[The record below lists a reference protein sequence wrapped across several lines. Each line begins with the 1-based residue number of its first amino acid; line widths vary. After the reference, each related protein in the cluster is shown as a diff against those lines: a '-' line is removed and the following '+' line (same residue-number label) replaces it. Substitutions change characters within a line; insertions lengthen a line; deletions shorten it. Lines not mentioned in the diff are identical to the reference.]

1 MKKLRNDLLKE
12 ETIEYKIKQDGSLRN
27 LTSIEL
33 ISVVCGWGAKSETAS
48 SIVRSMLS
56 VCDGK
61 LSVLARKSI
70 DELVQATGFSPKVC
84 EKVLAALEL
93 GRRAQMEA
101 AGDNPVCNHSNAIYE
116 YLKSRIGNLDH
127 EECHALLLNSRLK
140 LIKSVCICKG
150 GLSETSVDIR
160 VVLKETLLANA
171 VAIVL
176 AHNHPSGNPR
186 PSQQDYDLTCAIA
199 EALGGV
205 SVTLAD
211 HIIYTDTESYSFE
224 ENGLLGGA
232 AKEEF

>member
-12 ETIEYKIKQDGSLRN
+12 ETIKYKIKQDGYLRN
-27 LTSIEL
+27 LTPIEL
-33 ISVVCGWGAKSETAS
+33 ISVVCGWGAKSETAA
-48 SIVRSMLS
+48 SIVRSILS

-127 EECHALLLNSRLK
+127 EECYALLLNSRLK
-140 LIKSVCICKG
+140 LIKSVCIGKG

-160 VVLKETLLANA
+160 VVLKEALLANA
-171 VAIVL
+171 VVVVL
-176 AHNHPSGNPR
+176 AHNHPSGSLNP
-186 PSQQDYDLTCAIA
+186 SMYDDKITSTLKKACDTMNIR
-199 EALGGV
+199 LIDHLI
-205 SVTLAD
+205 VTD
-211 HIIYTDTESYSFE
+211 NGYYSYCDE
-224 ENGLLGGA
+224 G
-232 AKEEF
+232 KI

>member
-1 MKKLRNDLLKE
+1 MKKRNDLLKE

-33 ISVVCGWGAKSETAS
+33 ISVICGWGAKLETSA
-48 SIVRSMLS
+48 SIVRAILS

-61 LSVLARKSI
+61 LSVLARKSV
-70 DELVQATGFSPKVC
+70 DELAQATGFSRKVC

-101 AGDNPVCNHSNAIYE
+101 AGDNPVCNNSNAIYE

-127 EECHALLLNSRLK
+127 EECHALLLNSRFK
-140 LIKSVCICKG
+140 LVKSVCIGKG

-160 VVLKETLLANA
+160 IVLKEALLANA

-176 AHNHPSGNPR
+176 AHNHPSGNLN
-186 PSQQDYDLTCAIA
+186 PSMYDDKITSSLKKSCDTMNIR
-199 EALGGV
+199 LIDHLI
-205 SVTLAD
+205 VTGNG
-211 HIIYTDTESYSFE
+211 YYSYCDE
-224 ENGLLGGA
+224 G
-232 AKEEF
+232 KI

>member
-1 MKKLRNDLLKE
+1 MEKLRNDLLKE
-12 ETIEYKIKQDGSLRN
+12 ETIEYKIKQDGYLRN
-27 LTSIEL
+27 LTPIEL
-33 ISVVCGWGAKSETAS
+33 ISVVCGWEAKSGTSA
-48 SIVRSMLS
+48 SIVRSMLG

-101 AGDNPVCNHSNAIYE
+101 AGDNPVCNHSNVIYE

-140 LIKSVCICKG
+140 LIKSVCIGKG
-150 GLSETSVDIR
+150 GLSETCVDIR
-160 VVLKETLLANA
+160 VVLKEALLAKA

-176 AHNHPSGNPR
+176 AHNHPSGSLNP
-186 PSQQDYDLTCAIA
+186 SMYDDKITSTLKKACDTMNIR
-199 EALGGV
+199 LIDHLI
-205 SVTLAD
+205 VTD
-211 HIIYTDTESYSFE
+211 NGYYSYCDE
-224 ENGLLGGA
+224 G
-232 AKEEF
+232 KI